1 MAKLTRYVKDQIKY
15 GVKDKDQIFIIYI
28 YIYIYIY
35 LVTYLIK
42 KYV

>member
-28 YIYIYIY
+28 Y

>member
-1 MAKLTRYVKDQIKY
+1 MTKLTRYVRDQIKY

-28 YIYIYIY
+28 Y

>member
-1 MAKLTRYVKDQIKY
+1 MTKLTRYVRDQIKY
-15 GVKDKDQIFIIYI
+15 GVKDKDQIFIL
-28 YIYIYIY
+28 YIYIY